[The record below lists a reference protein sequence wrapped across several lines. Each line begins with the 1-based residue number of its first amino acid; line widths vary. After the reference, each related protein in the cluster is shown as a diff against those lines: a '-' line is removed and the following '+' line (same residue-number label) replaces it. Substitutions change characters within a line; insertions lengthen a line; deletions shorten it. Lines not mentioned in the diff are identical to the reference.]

1 MPRLSSVKSV
11 VLLPP
16 ARLHLMAHAAAVFAE
31 RHQQTVEFRCGILC
45 QFAHG
50 LDDLPGLLAG
60 LEAQALVG
68 YHLEFF
74 GVHVVDH
81 AHRRTLRGIVAVVF
95 VLPVVALR
103 THVRL
108 CMDVSA

>member
-1 MPRLSSVKSV
+1 
-11 VLLPP
+11 
-16 ARLHLMAHAAAVFAE
+16 MAHAAAVFAE
-31 RHQQTVEFRCGILC
+31 RDQETVEFRCGLLR

-50 LDDLPGLLAG
+50 LDDLPCLRAG
-60 LEAQALVG
+60 FHAEPLISDHHQ
-68 YHLEFF
+68 FF

-81 AHRRTLRGIVAVVF
+81 AHRRTLWGIVAVVGILA
-95 VLPVVALR
+95 VIALR